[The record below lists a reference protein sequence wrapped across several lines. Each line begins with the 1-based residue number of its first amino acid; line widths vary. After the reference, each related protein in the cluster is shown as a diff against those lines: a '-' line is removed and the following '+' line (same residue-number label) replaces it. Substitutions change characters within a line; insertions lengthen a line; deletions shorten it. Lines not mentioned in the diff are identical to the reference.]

1 MGTEA
6 TKSNWEKDCEKEE
19 IEFNADNV
27 KQMMGET
34 GETIEENQVA
44 EIYLMKKNKEIILK
58 ILKKNYMK
66 INKEVISLI
75 LR

>member
-19 IEFNADNV
+19 LEFNADNV

-34 GETIEENQVA
+34 NEENQVA